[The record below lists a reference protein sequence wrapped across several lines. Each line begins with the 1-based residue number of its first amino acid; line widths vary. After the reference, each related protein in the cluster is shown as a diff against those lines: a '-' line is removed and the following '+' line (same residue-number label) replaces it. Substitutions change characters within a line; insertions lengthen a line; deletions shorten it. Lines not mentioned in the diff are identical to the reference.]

1 MAVVELKCDFRQRT
15 GKGGSR
21 SVRRDGFV
29 PAVLYGGDTEP
40 ASIKIERGR
49 FEALIRTPGGIHS
62 VIDFK
67 IPDQGE
73 QIALI
78 REIQRDPIS
87 REVLH
92 VDFQRIKAGEPVQVV
107 VPLHISGTPVGV
119 KMGGGVLEFVTR
131 EIDVR
136 CLPRH
141 IPGRWEVD
149 VSALDVGDALHVSD
163 LDLPDMEPLT
173 EGERVIAVVVSPTKI
188 SEPTEGDEDED
199 AEAAEG
205 AEGEAAGDDDGEEKK
220 DD

>member
-40 ASIKIERGR
+40 ASIKIERSR
-49 FEALIRTPGGIHS
+49 FEALLRTPGGMHS

-78 REIQRDPIS
+78 REVQRDPVS

-92 VDFQRIKAGEPVQVV
+92 VDFQRIKAGEPVHVV
-107 VPLHISGTPVGV
+107 VPLHITGTPVGV
-119 KMGGGVLEFVTR
+119 KLGGGVLEFVTR

-136 CLPRH
+136 CLPRD

-149 VSALDVGDALHVSD
+149 VTALEVGDSLHVSD
-163 LDLPDMEPLT
+163 LDLPNMEPLT
-173 EGERVIAVVVSPTKI
+173 ERERVIAVVVSPTKI
-188 SEPTEGDEDED
+188 SESTDDAEGDE
-199 AEAAEG
+199 AEG
-205 AEGEAAGDDDGEEKK
+205 AEGAEAATAEGDDEKK